1 MALLQEEAFSSTACA
16 KSKKSPKVMA
26 EHLIC
31 GGTTYVPEDGIT
43 GESKKYFSLCGT
55 MLCGTMHNR
64 QSLHVLP

>member
-43 GESKKYFSLCGT
+43 GEYFSLFGT
-55 MLCGTMHNR
+55 KSCTINNHCMFFLEI
-64 QSLHVLP
+64 